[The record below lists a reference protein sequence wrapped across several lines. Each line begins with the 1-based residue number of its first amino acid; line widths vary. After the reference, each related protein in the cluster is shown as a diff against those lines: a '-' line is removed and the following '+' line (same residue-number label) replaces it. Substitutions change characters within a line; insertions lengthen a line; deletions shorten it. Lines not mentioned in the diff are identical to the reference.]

1 MRFAQANRRR
11 ATRLLETHNSFGNR
25 SPFARP
31 GKALS
36 RRILAGDGSAANAG
50 LVRPMQLENSARW
63 RADRSLT
70 IECAPLSRRANP
82 PSDPMPDSLIS
93 SGSIAFLGFGEAAQ
107 AFLAGWRTNANFKAR
122 ICAYDIKTDSPDSE
136 VRTAKRA
143 DYAAANVLGASTA
156 AEALTG
162 AEAVFSVVT
171 ADQAHEAAIA
181 ALPGLAKGALFF
193 DCDSC
198 APQTKTRTAQDV
210 EAAGGLYV
218 DVAVMA
224 AVHPRLHRTPL
235 LISGPHVEAA
245 APALASLG
253 MSATIHDGPV
263 GAASSVKM
271 IRSVMMKGLEA
282 LVCECVLAGRKAGV
296 IETVLDSLDDTY
308 PGFDWKK
315 RSAYMLERVM
325 THGVRRA
332 AEMREVALT
341 VDLLGLKGEMSRASV
356 GWEQAIGELGLR
368 ANGAEA
374 ADYRVLADRILAAL
388 DPAAREG

>member
-1 MRFAQANRRR
+1 MR
-11 ATRLLETHNSFGNR
+11 L
-25 SPFARP
+25 
-31 GKALS
+31 
-36 RRILAGDGSAANAG
+36 
-50 LVRPMQLENSARW
+50 
-63 RADRSLT
+63 
-70 IECAPLSRRANP
+70 
-82 PSDPMPDSLIS
+82 SDPMPDSTIS
-93 SGSIAFLGFGEAAQ
+93 SGSIAFLGFGEAAH
-107 AFLAGWRTNANFKAR
+107 AFLDGWRTNSDFKAR

-143 DYAAANVLGASTA
+143 DYVAANVLGASTA
-156 AEALTG
+156 AEAVTG

-198 APQTKTRTAQDV
+198 APQTKTRTAQEVD
-210 EAAGGLYV
+210 AAGGRYV

-224 AVHPRLHRTPL
+224 PVHPRLHRTPL
-235 LISGPHVEAA
+235 LISGPYVEAA

-296 IETVLDSLDDTY
+296 VETVLDSLDDTY

-341 VDLLGLKGEMSRASV
+341 VDLLGLRGEMSRASV

-368 ANGAEA
+368 ANAAEA
-374 ADYRVLADRILAAL
+374 ADYGVLADRILAAL
-388 DPAAREG
+388 DPAARER